1 MSERLTNSDYM
12 ENPDLLSELIYK
24 IERSGSPEEREQL
37 SRFLGSIGLYNVLE
51 DNENIIRGED

>member
-1 MSERLTNSDYM
+1 MEHRTNSDYM

-24 IERSGSPEEREQL
+24 IERSGSLEEREQL
-37 SRFLGSIGLYNVLE
+37 SMFLGSIGLYNVLE

>member
-1 MSERLTNSDYM
+1 MEHRTNSDYM

-24 IERSGSPEEREQL
+24 IERSGSLEEREQL

>member
-1 MSERLTNSDYM
+1 MEHRTNSDYM

-51 DNENIIRGED
+51 DNENIMRGED